1 MSRSINDIPESY
13 RVCPTCKSEG
23 KIVRVANYG
32 VDKREEQFKLECTKC
47 INTWMY
53 HTDEN

>member
-23 KIVRVANYG
+23 KIVRVSNYG
-32 VDKREEQFKLECTKC
+32 IEKREEQFKLECTKC
-47 INTWMY
+47 LNHWFY
-53 HTDEN
+53 HTDE